1 MVIINL
7 KRPLKIL
14 HITDM
19 HLRHLGRL
27 FYSFGRK
34 ISLGFIKNNI
44 NLLQLG
50 DRDLISGT
58 LFNRNS
64 FLYDAIKKSIIN
76 FNPDIVLLGHV
87 DNLDYKN
94 FAELKEKF
102 KNIIFC
108 QYFVDTL
115 DKNFINFEKHK
126 SRFLSKSQFCDINFI
141 TTDPSV
147 LEFVDLNKTFYIPN
161 TVDSSIDYLKN
172 FNYSDL
178 PYDVFYALSHG
189 QHRGVLKSK
198 YVDERENF
206 IKNIKLKIK
215 KPLFFGFDDV
225 MPVWGSD
232 FFNALSK
239 CKMGINYSRGKAT
252 KYYSSDRIASIMGN
266 GLMCLLQKKYFFE
279 DFFIADKDAVY
290 FESSKELTD
299 KIKFYSKNDNL
310 RKKIAYKGHKKYH
323 SLFNSILVTKYMLSK
338 ILGIKISEKKAWMI

>member
-1 MVIINL
+1 MNL
-7 KRPLKIL
+7 KKPIKIL

-27 FYSFGRK
+27 FYSTGRK

-58 LFNRNS
+58 LFKRNL
-64 FLYDAIKKSIIN
+64 FLFDLIKKSINN
-76 FNPDIVLLGHV
+76 FNPDVVLLGHV

-94 FAELKEKF
+94 FVDLKEKF

-147 LEFVDLNKTFYIPN
+147 LEFVDLDKTFYIPN
-161 TVDSSIDYLKN
+161 IVDSSIDYLKN

-178 PYDVFYALSHG
+178 PCDVFYALSHG

-198 YVDERENF
+198 YTDERENF
-206 IKNIKLKIK
+206 FKYIKSKLSKT
-215 KPLFFGFDDV
+215 LFFGLDGAL
-225 MPVWGSD
+225 PVWGND
-232 FFNALSK
+232 FFDALSK
-239 CKMGINYSRGKAT
+239 CKMGINYSRGKAI

-266 GLMCLLQKKYFFE
+266 GLMCFLQKKYSFE
-279 DFFIADKDAVY
+279 DFFIPDKEAV
-290 FESSKELTD
+290 FFDTSNELVS
-299 KIKFYSKNDNL
+299 KIKFYSKNNNL
-310 RKKIAYKGHKKYH
+310 RKKIAKKGCEKYH
-323 SLFNSILVTKYMLSK
+323 SLFNSTLVTKYMLSK
-338 ILGIKISEKKAWMI
+338 ILGTKISEKKVWMI

>member
-1 MVIINL
+1 MNL

-27 FYSFGRK
+27 FYSTGRK

-50 DRDLISGT
+50 DRDLLSGT

-76 FNPDIVLLGHV
+76 FKPDIVLFGHV
-87 DNLDYKN
+87 DKLDYKD
-94 FAELKEKF
+94 FTCLKEEF

-141 TTDPSV
+141 TTNPFD
-147 LEFVDLNKTFYIPN
+147 LEFVDLNKTFYLPN
-161 TVDSSIDYLKN
+161 IVDSSIDYLKN
-172 FNYSDL
+172 FNYSSL
-178 PYDVFYALSHG
+178 PYDVFFALSHG
-189 QHRGVLKSK
+189 QHRRVLKSK
-198 YVDERENF
+198 YIDEREDF
-206 IKNIKLKIK
+206 INYVKSKIK
-215 KPLFFGFDDV
+215 KTLFFGIDGV
-225 MPVWGSD
+225 LPVWGSD
-232 FFNALSK
+232 FFDALSK
-239 CKMGINYSRGKAT
+239 SKMGINYSRGSPK

-266 GLMCLLQKKYFFE
+266 GLMCFLQKKYSFE
-279 DFFIADKDAVY
+279 DFFIPDKEAVY
-290 FESSKELTD
+290 FDSKQELVS
-299 KIKFYSKNDNL
+299 KIKFYLANDNL
-310 RKKIAYKGHKKYH
+310 RKKIGKKGHKKYH
-323 SLFNSILVTKYMLSK
+323 SLFNSTLVTKYMLSK
-338 ILGIKISEKKAWMI
+338 ILGIKISKKKTWMI

>member
-1 MVIINL
+1 MHL

-14 HITDM
+14 HIADM

-27 FYSFGRK
+27 FYSTGRK

-50 DRDLISGT
+50 DRDLLSGT
-58 LFNRNS
+58 LLNRNS

-76 FNPDIVLLGHV
+76 FKPDIVLFGHV
-87 DNLDYKN
+87 DNLDYKD
-94 FAELKEKF
+94 FTYLKEKF

-141 TTDPSV
+141 TTNPSD
-147 LEFVDLNKTFYIPN
+147 LEFVDLNKTFYLPN
-161 TVDSSIDYLKN
+161 IVDSSIDYLKN
-172 FNYSDL
+172 FNYSTL
-178 PYDVFYALSHG
+178 PYNVFFALSHG

-198 YVDERENF
+198 YIDERENF
-206 IKNIKLKIK
+206 IKYIKSKIK
-215 KPLFFGFDDV
+215 KPLFFGLDGV
-225 MPVWGSD
+225 LPVWGSD
-232 FFNALSK
+232 FFDALSK
-239 CKMGINYSRGKAT
+239 SKMGINYSRGLPT

-266 GLMCLLQKKYFFE
+266 GLMCFLQKKYSFE
-279 DFFIADKDAVY
+279 DFFIPDKEAV
-290 FESSKELTD
+290 FFDSKKELVS
-299 KIKFYSKNDNL
+299 KIKFYSANDNL
-310 RKKIAYKGHKKYH
+310 RKKIAKIGHKKYH
-323 SLFNSILVTKYMLSK
+323 SLFNSTLVTKYMLSK